1 MTTTETT
8 DAHARLVQVTAEL
21 YRAEDLRLELAAER
35 DRLIVATGI
44 GPRPLA
50 RLLGITVQRAQAI
63 RNRAR
68 AARPALTEEA
78 ETAA

>member
-8 DAHARLVQVTAEL
+8 DDHARLVQVTAEL
-21 YRAEDLRLELAAER
+21 YRTEERRLALAAER

-68 AARPALTEEA
+68 SNASAKQ
-78 ETAA
+78 